1 MAREIAL
8 PLELEEERPEP
19 RRRLLKMLQT
29 GRRHPLGVFG
39 LICVSLLFFCGIFAQ
54 LSPFGIGLSIT
65 PYDPIDVIR
74 EVRTFGVLAEPVDAT
89 DDKLV
94 VSDSTVEAGTNF
106 NIDQERISV
115 VTVLSTSSEG
125 TTILVQRGSS
135 PESHGQGAVLQLD
148 TAIPSAKPS
157 WSHPFGTD
165 HNSRDVLSRTIFGAR
180 ISLLIGLVAVST
192 GVSAGAVLGVIS
204 GYFGKVIDSIFMRG
218 VDILLAF
225 PAVVLLLAII
235 TVFGDEDST
244 VRRFLANSTPL
255 PEREFLGIPNFL
267 DVFIVALAIGLAV
280 AVFTT
285 RVVRGA
291 VLSIKENVY
300 VDAARAMGASDARI
314 MMRHIF
320 PNVVALVVI
329 LGSVLLPVAI
339 LAEATISFLGI
350 GVPIPTPSWGADL
363 SDEKSR
369 SLMLEGYWWP
379 VFFPGF
385 ALSLVVLGFN
395 MLGDAFRDLSDPRL
409 RGSGLGGGGGGRGGG
424 VAM

>member
-19 RRRLLKMLQT
+19 RRRLRRLLETAK
-29 GRRHPLGVFG
+29 RHPLGVFG
-39 LICVSLLFFCGIFAQ
+39 LFCVSLLFFCGIFAD
-54 LSPFGIGLSIT
+54 LIV
-65 PYDPIDVIR
+65 PYDPIAVIR
-74 EVRTFGVLAEPVDAT
+74 KTQTYGTLAKDIDAKNT
-89 DDKLV
+89 RLV
-94 VSDSTVEAGTNF
+94 VANPKVEQGTNF
-106 NIDQERISV
+106 NIDDERITV
-115 VTVLSTSSEG
+115 VTVLTPVAEG
-125 TTILVQRGSS
+125 SQILVQRGSS
-135 PESHGQGAVLQLD
+135 AAPHAAGTELKIDEALPL
-148 TAIPSAKPS
+148 AKPS

-165 HNSRDVLSRTIFGAR
+165 HNARDVFSRVIFGAR
-180 ISLLIGLVAVST
+180 ISLLIGLVAIST
-192 GVSAGAVLGVIS
+192 GVTAGALLGIIS
-204 GYFGKVIDSIFMRG
+204 GYFGKIVDTIIQRG

-235 TVFGDEDST
+235 TVIGDEDSA
-244 VRRFLANSTPL
+244 VRKFLAKNTPL
-255 PEREFLGIPNFL
+255 PEREFIGIPNFL
-267 DVFIVALAIGLAV
+267 DVTIVALAIGLAV

-300 VDAARAMGASDARI
+300 VDAARAMGASDYRI
-314 MMRHIF
+314 MRRHIF
-320 PNVVALVVI
+320 PNVIALVVI

-369 SLMLEGYWWP
+369 QLMLEGYWWP

-395 MLGDAFRDLSDPRL
+395 MVGDAFRDLSDPRL
-409 RGSGLGGGGGGRGGG
+409 RGSGLGGGGSGGG
-424 VAM
+424 GGGPI

>member
-19 RRRLLKMLQT
+19 RRRWRRLLET
-29 GRRHPLGVFG
+29 ARRHPLGVFG
-39 LICVSLLFFCGIFAQ
+39 LFCVGLLFFCGIFAD
-54 LSPFGIGLSIT
+54 LIV
-65 PYDPIDVIR
+65 PYDPISVIR
-74 EVRTFGVLAEPVDAT
+74 TTQTYGSLAKDIDAKDT
-89 DDKLV
+89 RLV
-94 VSDSTVEAGTNF
+94 VANARLETGTNF
-106 NIDQERISV
+106 NIDDERITV
-115 VTVLSTSSEG
+115 VTVLTPVANG
-125 TTILVQRGSS
+125 AQVLVQRGSS
-135 PESHGQGAVLQLD
+135 AAPHATGTVLKIDEAL
-148 TAIPSAKPS
+148 PLAKPT

-165 HNSRDVLSRTIFGAR
+165 HNARDVFSRVIFGAR
-180 ISLLIGLVAVST
+180 ISLLIGLVAIST
-192 GVSAGAVLGVIS
+192 GVTAGALLGIIS
-204 GYFGKVIDSIFMRG
+204 GYFGKIIDTIIQRG

-235 TVFGDEDST
+235 TVIGDEDSA
-244 VRRFLANSTPL
+244 VRKFLAKNTPL
-255 PEREFLGIPNFL
+255 PEREFIGIPNFL
-267 DVFIVALAIGLAV
+267 DVTIVALAIGLAV

-300 VDAARAMGASDARI
+300 VDAARAMGASDIRI
-314 MMRHIF
+314 MRRHIF

-369 SLMLEGYWWP
+369 QLMLEGYWWP

-395 MLGDAFRDLSDPRL
+395 MVGDAFRDLSDPRL
-409 RGSGLGGGGGGRGGG
+409 RGSGLGGGGSGGG
-424 VAM
+424 GGGPI

>member
-8 PLELEEERPEP
+8 PLELEEEQPERP
-19 RRRLLKMLQT
+19 RRPRKLLQT
-29 GRRHPLGVFG
+29 ARRHPLGVFG
-39 LICVSLLFFCGIFAQ
+39 LICVGLLFFCGIFAD
-54 LSPFGIGLSIT
+54 LLV
-65 PYDPIDVIR
+65 PYDPIATIR
-74 EVRTFGVLAEPVDAT
+74 ETRTFGTLIEAVDES
-89 DDKLV
+89 DDRLTV
-94 VSDSTVEAGTNF
+94 ADSQVEIGTNF
-106 NIDQERISV
+106 NIENERI
-115 VTVLSTSSEG
+115 TVLTVLPSSSGG
-125 TTILVQRGSS
+125 TTVLVQRGSTPTAHS
-135 PESHGQGAVLQLD
+135 AGSVLQLE
-148 TAIPSAKPS
+148 TAIPLESPS
-157 WSHPFGTD
+157 FKHPFGTD
-165 HNSRDVLSRTIFGAR
+165 HNAKDVLSRVIFGAR
-180 ISLLIGLVAVST
+180 ISLLIGIVAIST
-192 GVSAGAVLGVIS
+192 GVTAGAVLGVIS
-204 GYFGKVIDSIFMRG
+204 GYFGKIIDTIIQRG

-235 TVFGDEDST
+235 TVIGDEDSA
-244 VRRFLANSTPL
+244 VRKFLSNSTPL
-255 PEREFLGIPNFL
+255 PDRDFIGIPNFI

-320 PNVVALVVI
+320 PNVIALVVI

-409 RGSGLGGGGGGRGGG
+409 RGSGLGGGGGGGGG
-424 VAM
+424 GAI

>member
-1 MAREIAL
+1 MAREVAI

-19 RRRLLKMLQT
+19 RRRLRKLLQT
-29 GRRHPLGVFG
+29 ARRHPLGVFG
-39 LICVSLLFFCGIFAQ
+39 LMCVSLLFFCGIFAD
-54 LSPFGIGLSIT
+54 LIV
-65 PYDPIDVIR
+65 PYDPIATIR
-74 EVRTFGVLAEPVDAT
+74 ESRTFGTLAEPIDET
-89 DDKLV
+89 DDRLEV
-94 VSDSTVEAGTNF
+94 TDAQLEAGSNF
-106 NIDQERISV
+106 NIDQERINV
-115 VTVLSTSSEG
+115 VAVLTSSAEG

-135 PESHGQGAVLQLD
+135 ATPHEQGAVLQLE
-148 TAIPSAKPS
+148 TAIPNESPS
-157 WSHPFGTD
+157 WKHPFGTD
-165 HNSRDVLSRTIFGAR
+165 HNSKDVLSRTIFGAR

-192 GVSAGAVLGVIS
+192 GVTAGAIMGVIS
-204 GYFGKVIDSIFMRG
+204 GYFGKIIDTGIMRA

-235 TVFGDEDST
+235 TVIGDEDST

-255 PEREFLGIPNFL
+255 PDREFLGIPNFL

-300 VDAARAMGASDARI
+300 VDAARSMGASDARI

-409 RGSGLGGGGGGRGGG
+409 RGSGLGGGSGGGGGG
-424 VAM
+424 GGGAI